1 MSVAVMMQCR
11 DVVDLEAEE
20 VEIAVVVSEEEE
32 VEIVVAEEVVSAEEE
47 EETEEE
53 EDSITV
59 VDLATV
65 SVTRQCCSS
74 LSTHSSPRRM

>member
-1 MSVAVMMQCR
+1 M
-11 DVVDLEAEE
+11 
-20 VEIAVVVSEEEE
+20 
-32 VEIVVAEEVVSAEEE
+32 AEEVVSAEEE